1 MITAWI
7 RKPAMLGLTL
17 SATLAAALA
26 GCGGGPTN
34 TDDAVVATDPTVRLA
49 TKSAATSTTGASTA
63 GGAGSTAGGA
73 AAPASA
79 STAPVKAEGWGT
91 LKGQILWGGDT
102 PPPPKVLEAKGK
114 AEKNPDICAVKSSI
128 VSERLIVDPASKGV
142 KNVIVYLP
150 KPTAI
155 NQDAKKAV
163 AAVNVVFDQNGCVF
177 EPHVLALMAGV
188 PITLNSGD
196 ATNHNVHVNLKNTL
210 FNSTVGQGKPVSL
223 ITGGAERTPGSVVCD
238 IHPWMM
244 AWWMVLDHP
253 YFAVTD
259 ANGYYEIKNAPAG
272 TQKVVVWQEAA
283 GFVTAPSGEDVTIKA
298 SDATVKDFTISKV
311 RPE

>member
-1 MITAWI
+1 MTTVWI
-7 RKPAMLGLTL
+7 RKAGLLGLTVN
-17 SATLAAALA
+17 ATLAAALA

-34 TDDAVVATDPTVRLA
+34 TDDAQVVTDPTVRLA
-49 TKSAATSTTGASTA
+49 TKSAAAPATGSAPTTGAPAT
-63 GGAGSTAGGA
+63 GASAT
-73 AAPASA
+73 SA

-91 LKGQILWGGDT
+91 LKGQILWNGDT
-102 PPPPKVLEAKGK
+102 PPSAKVLVEKGK

-128 VSERLIVDPASKGV
+128 VSERLIVDPASKGI

-155 NQDAKKAV
+155 NDDAKKAAK
-163 AAVNVVFDQNGCVF
+163 AANVVFDQKGCVF
-177 EPHVLALMAGV
+177 EPHVLALMTDV
-188 PITLNSGD
+188 PITLKSSD
-196 ATNHNVHVNLKNTL
+196 ATNHNVHVNLKNTP
-210 FNSTVGQGKPVSL
+210 FNSTVGSGQSVPLTPLAS
-223 ITGGAERTPGSVVCD
+223 ERSPGSVVCD
-238 IHPWMM
+238 IHSWMT

-283 GFVTAPSGEDVTIKA
+283 NFVTAQSGEDVTIKA
-298 SDATVKDFTISKV
+298 SDTTIKDFTISKV

>member
-1 MITAWI
+1 MMTVWI
-7 RKPAMLGLTL
+7 RKPGILGLTM

-34 TDDAVVATDPTVRLA
+34 TDDAEVATDPTVRLA
-49 TKSAATSTTGASTA
+49 TKSTTGPAPTTGAPSPAASATST
-63 GGAGSTAGGA
+63 
-73 AAPASA
+73 

-91 LKGQILWGGDT
+91 LKGQILWSGET
-102 PPPPKVLEAKGK
+102 PPPPKVLVEQGK
-114 AEKNPDICAVKSSI
+114 AAKNPDICAVKSSI
-128 VSERLIVDPASKGV
+128 VSERLIVDAASKGI

-150 KPTAI
+150 KPTAV
-155 NQDAKKAV
+155 NDDAKKA
-163 AAVNVVFDQNGCVF
+163 AAAANIVFDQKGCVY

-188 PITLNSGD
+188 PITLKSSD
-196 ATNHNVHVNLKNTL
+196 ATNHNVHINLKNTS
-210 FNSTVGQGKPVSL
+210 FNSTVGPGQAVPLTPSA
-223 ITGGAERTPGSVVCD
+223 AERVPGSVVCD
-238 IHPWMM
+238 IHSWMT

-253 YFAVTD
+253 YSAVTD

-283 GFVTAPSGEDVTIKA
+283 GFVTAPSGEDVAIKA
-298 SDATVKDFTISKV
+298 NDTTVKDLTISKV